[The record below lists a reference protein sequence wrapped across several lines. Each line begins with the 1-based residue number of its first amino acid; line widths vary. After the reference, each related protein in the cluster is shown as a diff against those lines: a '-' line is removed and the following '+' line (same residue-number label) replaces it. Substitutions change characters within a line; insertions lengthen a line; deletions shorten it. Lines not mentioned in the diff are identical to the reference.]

1 LWTKEENETIKKLL
15 SEGVSKSSIAK
26 QMGRTYDS
34 INNKAKK
41 IDTITHP
48 PAWTEEQVATLREM
62 VGKFSSREIGEKVGR
77 GKNAVLKKIE
87 QLGLSGKKIGIQK
100 GTQLAW
106 TKHQVEQLKLLGP
119 SMTVM
124 QFAKEYGLTENQVRG
139 KVRTT
144 GVKMLPAVL
153 WTPEQVEALKSSNSA
168 TEASKRVGKSRKAVI
183 LKAHK
188 LGYVFPEQ
196 VHREIPSAN
205 RKIEKVAPAR
215 KKKEYKSTLVWCP
228 TCHAPVSNWEAHH
241 SRMSDCKK
249 VYLEGL
255 SAGKIR
261 RENLIFMLAFE
272 NEKAHNN
279 QYEFRT
285 KGQRIRT

>member
-1 LWTKEENETIKKLL
+1 LAENQKPWSQEENETLKKLL
-15 SEGVSKSSIAK
+15 SEGLSIYEIANR
-26 QMGRTYDS
+26 MGRTYDS
-34 INNKAKK
+34 IKNKAKK

-48 PAWTEEQVATLREM
+48 PMWTDAEIGTLREM
-62 VGKFSSREIGEKVGR
+62 VGKFSSREIGAKVGR

-87 QLGLSGKKIGIQK
+87 QLGLSGKKIGLQK

-106 TKHQVEQLKLLGP
+106 TKHQVEQLKLRGP

-153 WTPEQVEALKSSNSA
+153 WTDREVEILKESKSA

-196 VHREIPSAN
+196 VHREIPSAT

-228 TCHAPVSNWEAHH
+228 TCHAPVSNWDAHH
-241 SRMSDCKK
+241 SRMSECKN
-249 VYLEGL
+249 VYLDGL
-255 SAGKIR
+255 RKVA
-261 RENLIFMLAFE
+261 
-272 NEKAHNN
+272 
-279 QYEFRT
+279 
-285 KGQRIRT
+285 